1 MSETT
6 EMSEASKVE
15 DIDVLSRK
23 EQQAEGKVDL
33 PLYADRVKVYPKRIW
48 GTFRK
53 LKTAALVL

>member
-1 MSETT
+1 
-6 EMSEASKVE
+6 MSEASKVE